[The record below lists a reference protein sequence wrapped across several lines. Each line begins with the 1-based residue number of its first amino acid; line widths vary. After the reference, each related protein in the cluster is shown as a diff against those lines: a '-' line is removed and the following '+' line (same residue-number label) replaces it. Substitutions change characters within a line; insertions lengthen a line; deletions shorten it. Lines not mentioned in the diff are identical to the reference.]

1 MVHKKCRSRVE
12 CCVPL
17 TDGEHDGALDPVHRG
32 EGRGGPQAGQ
42 LLAPRLQPAVAE
54 AVAHEGGL
62 GDVSEHHL
70 AGQAGELKV
79 KGVIDISQQF
89 S

>member
-1 MVHKKCRSRVE
+1 M
-12 CCVPL
+12 PL

-70 AGQAGELKV
+70 AGHRQGNERC
-79 KGVIDISQQF
+79 QQSF
-89 S
+89 PAIFTMFRESTN